1 MYKLVVLNKY
11 DFEWEKLQNV
21 VDHLANVN
29 NNQIWV
35 DLFFSIEDIQN
46 MSKSNNILMVDS

>member
-1 MYKLVVLNKY
+1 VYKLVVLNKY